1 MTNSDIELS
10 VTVTDIADLSLLN
23 DVNVEFYFD
32 FNSSNI
38 SMGTSLTDENGT
50 ANLTW
55 PASGVSPGSY
65 EILALVV
72 DDLTDPLAIGNSRH
86 LGNSTKLNV
95 TIQGN
100 TDIRIDSIP
109 PSVIAGVD
117 FNVVGQ
123 VIDADDNSRLLIDSV
138 QLTANWLNNEN
149 ETLVS
154 SYTTASNGSFNM
166 SVPTDTLN
174 NGTLR
179 GAKTL
184 VISVV
189 GGSSQYYLESSVET
203 PVFVFGVTQFE
214 SIQPLNAVVVNR
226 GDSVNITSRLVE
238 SSNLFQPLSGYDVTY
253 EFRGTSIGMVQTN
266 EEGQANITYTIPLSQ
281 PLGLTTVEIIFNG
294 SQDLLGTSANF
305 STINV
310 RSLTFL
316 VVDDIAANPVAG
328 ETFNISGQII
338 PIMAA
343 D

>member
-1 MTNSDIELS
+1 M
-10 VTVTDIADLSLLN
+10 A
-23 DVNVEFYFD
+23 
-32 FNSSNI
+32 
-38 SMGTSLTDENGT
+38 
-50 ANLTW
+50 
-55 PASGVSPGSY
+55 
-65 EILALVV
+65 

-86 LGNSTKLNV
+86 FGNSTSLNI

-109 PSVIAGVD
+109 TSVIAGVD

-138 QLTANWLNNEN
+138 KLEANWLNNEN

-154 SYTTASNGSFNM
+154 SYTTTTNGSFNM

-174 NGTLR
+174 NGTIR

-189 GGSSQYYLESSVET
+189 EGSSPFYLESSVET

-226 GDSVNITSRLVE
+226 GDSLNITSRLVE

-253 EFRGTSIGMVQTN
+253 EFRGTQ
-266 EEGQANITYTIPLSQ
+266 
-281 PLGLTTVEIIFNG
+281 
-294 SQDLLGTSANF
+294 
-305 STINV
+305 
-310 RSLTFL
+310 
-316 VVDDIAANPVAG
+316 
-328 ETFNISGQII
+328 
-338 PIMAA
+338 
-343 D
+343 